1 MRKITLTIGE
11 RVAVIE
17 DNKIINGTIVNIFS
31 EISNP
36 IVVVK
41 TENGSC
47 IKTPIEKVAKLSEER
62 SEEKSEDPIQEVKQ
76 KTEITITPEEFK
88 EISAKIVFDE
98 MKKLGSD
105 GLMLGMAFTILTA
118 KLHKALFVG
127 EADND

>member
-31 EISNP
+31 EINNP

-41 TENGSC
+41 TEDGSC

-62 SEEKSEDPIQEVKQ
+62 SEEKSEDPIQGVKQ
-76 KTEITITPEEFK
+76 KTEITITPKEFK
-88 EISAKIVFDE
+88 EISMKIVSDE

-105 GLMLGMAFTILTA
+105 GLMLGIAFTILTA